1 MSNSNTKTYKV
12 DADDLEKVIAFGR
25 LVTALLAKV
34 MADDEL
40 DNTKLPDTKPAT
52 TLERA
57 VDDKAEAELDRME
70 ARAQR
75 CHCHRISAAR
85 HAVATCPKPKKPR
98 KPLPKTMKE
107 IAQATGVAYKKI
119 HKYAYVHGIGTAT
132 RDASGHQQRVFT
144 DSEVREILRH
154 FGK

>member
-1 MSNSNTKTYKV
+1 MNNTKTYKV
-12 DADDLEKVIAFGR
+12 DAEDLEKVIAFGR

-40 DNTKLPDTKPAT
+40 ENTKLPNTKPAT
-52 TLERA
+52 LERT

-70 ARAQR
+70 ARAHR
-75 CHCHRISAAR
+75 CHCHRINGDT
-85 HAVATCPKPKKPR
+85 HAVCPKPR

-107 IAQATGVAYKKI
+107 IAQATGVDYKKI
-119 HKYAYVHGIGTAT
+119 HKYAYIHGIGTAT
-132 RDASGHQQRVFT
+132 RDASGHQMRVFT
-144 DSEVREILRH
+144 DSEVRDILNH

>member
-1 MSNSNTKTYKV
+1 MSNTKTYKV

-70 ARAQR
+70 ARAHR
-75 CHCHRISAAR
+75 CHCHRISAER
-85 HAVATCPKPKKPR
+85 HAVAVCPKPR

-119 HKYAYVHGIGTAT
+119 HKYAYIHGIGTAT
-132 RDASGHQQRVFT
+132 RDASGHQMRVFT
-144 DSEVREILRH
+144 DNEVREILRH
-154 FGK
+154 FGN

>member
-1 MSNSNTKTYKV
+1 MNNTKTYKV

-34 MADDEL
+34 MANEEL
-40 DNTKLPDTKPAT
+40 DNTKLPDPKPAT

-75 CHCHRISAAR
+75 CHCHRINGDT
-85 HAVATCPKPKKPR
+85 HAVCPKPR

-119 HKYAYVHGIGTAT
+119 HKYAYANGIGTAT
-132 RDASGHQQRVFT
+132 RDASGHQMRVFT
-144 DSEVREILRH
+144 DSEVREILKH
-154 FGK
+154 FSK